1 MTGMAHRSEAFK
13 ARRRERRH
21 AKAREDIAREAAA
34 VSLLRAA
41 GHACRDC
48 NHMKSHFPFGPTCTL
63 DNEGPFFTPVHLA
76 HACSRW
82 EGRNV

>member
-1 MTGMAHRSEAFK
+1 MAARSEAFK

-34 VSLLRAA
+34 VAPLRAA

-48 NHMKSHFPFGPTCTL
+48 KHMEIYTGFGPTCTL
-63 DNEGPFFTPVHLA
+63 DNEWPCFTPVRLDHL
-76 HACSRW
+76 CSRW
-82 EGRNV
+82 GTWNA